1 MLVCVI
7 IATQSKIE
15 NEMENMSQDLTLIHG
30 IGTYLTFGTGFQL
43 QLLLLLYIT
52 CPPMFVMCTQ
62 SLVES
67 LQAENRPRPFPA
79 LQPRFCSV
87 ARRGTSQ
94 LMEINKQ
101 AVTPCEK
108 YGKL

>member
-52 CPPMFVMCTQ
+52 CPPMFVMCSTVPGGIVA
-62 SLVES
+62 SGKPSSPIPRTAATL
-67 LQAENRPRPFPA
+67 LQRCEAWDLTA
-79 LQPRFCSV
+79 D
-87 ARRGTSQ
+87 G
-94 LMEINKQ
+94 NKQ
-101 AVTPCEK
+101 T
-108 YGKL
+108 GSDTL